1 MSGRVLVVDDDA
13 SVGTVLVGLLEQAGY
28 SAQSVL
34 NAHDAMAQ
42 VELESIDVVISDIRM
57 PGMSG
62 MQLLTE
68 LRRAHPDVPVVMLTA
83 HGTVPLAVEAM
94 REGAADFLLKPF
106 DREEVL
112 HAIGKAMALAEHDPR
127 PPAPDDGYRLL
138 GESAAIVALRDQLE
152 RTAPTNATV
161 LLSGETGTGKE
172 LAARTLHRLSKRANG
187 ALISVN
193 CAALPENLLESEL
206 FGYVRGAFTGA
217 VANKP
222 GRVELAEGGTLF
234 LDEIAEMSPRLQAK
248 VLRLLQEREYQPV
261 GASATRSADVR
272 FVAAT
277 HRDLEVEVTEGR
289 FREDL
294 YFRLS
299 VVPLT
304 VPSLRDRRSDISILA
319 RAFFVRAC
327 ESHGR
332 EEWRLDESALDRL
345 SSFDWPGNI
354 RELRNAIERVVILAD
369 GPLVDANVV
378 ESLLEQRTSR
388 VSGTDLR
395 ARLRET
401 ERSALVEALE
411 ATENRTQTAKVL
423 GISRRTLYNKL
434 EEHGL
439 I

>member
-1 MSGRVLVVDDDA
+1 MSGRVLVVDDDS

-34 NAHDAMAQ
+34 NAHDAMAL

-112 HAIGKAMALAEHDPR
+112 HAIGKAMALAEHNPR

-277 HRDLEVEVTEGR
+277 HRDLEIEVTEGR

-369 GPLVDANVV
+369 GPLVDADVV
-378 ESLLEQRTSR
+378 ESLLQQRTSR

-401 ERSALVEALE
+401 ERSALMEALE